1 MFKFVDSKQLLSA
14 LILTVIFSVT
24 AAADT
29 TAPEAKTPGKVIGA
43 TEVVIPEWFKDS
55 FLDFREEVEEAAEVN
70 KHVLI
75 YFHISGCPYCQ
86 KMLDD
91 NFRGDYNKSLIQASF
106 DSIDLNLHGSREVAF
121 NDETEVPESDLA
133 RALIVRYT
141 PTILFMNENN
151 QIVQRLNGYRSP
163 REFRQVLNYVKDKAY
178 LKGDFA
184 SYRQQHLTDA
194 IYELKDHPVYQQTDN
209 VQQLVASGKPVAI
222 LIEDKSCDDCERFHN
237 EVFDLAE
244 TQALLKDYTV
254 VRFDALDE
262 RPIIDDEGN
271 QTTIRQWV
279 NKLDISYR
287 PAMLFY
293 NEGKHRETL
302 TGMLKLF
309 HFQQLLSYVSG
320 KHYKDFN
327 TWSKYM
333 VHRSEQLV
341 KSGQNV
347 DVWK

>member
-1 MFKFVDSKQLLSA
+1 MFKTIDLKQLLSA
-14 LILTVIFSVT
+14 LITTIILATSASAQTATSETV
-24 AAADT
+24 
-29 TAPEAKTPGKVIGA
+29 TPGKIIGS

-55 FLDFREEVEEAAEVN
+55 FLDFREEVEEAAEAD

-75 YFHISGCPYCQ
+75 YFHITGCPYCQ

-106 DSIDLNLHGSREVAF
+106 DSIDLDLHGSREVAF

-133 RALIVRYT
+133 RALNVRYT
-141 PTILFMNENN
+141 PTILFMNDKN

-163 REFRQVLNYVKDKAY
+163 REFRQVLNFVKEKAY

-184 SYRQQHLTDA
+184 SYRQQHLTDS
-194 IYELKDHPVYQQTDN
+194 IYELQDHPVYQKTDN
-209 VQQLVASGKPVAI
+209 VQQLIASGKPVAI
-222 LIEDKSCDDCERFHN
+222 MFEDDTCDDCERFHK

-244 TQALLKDYTV
+244 TQALLSDFTV
-254 VRFDALDE
+254 VRLDALDE
-262 RPIIDDEGN
+262 SPIIDDKGN
-271 QTTIRQWV
+271 KTTAKAWV
-279 NKLDISYR
+279 NKLNLSYR
-287 PAMLFY
+287 PAILFY
-293 NEGKHRETL
+293 NEGEYRETL
-302 TGMLKLF
+302 SGMLKLF

-333 VHRSEQLV
+333 VHRSGELV
-341 KSGQNV
+341 KAGQDV

>member
-1 MFKFVDSKQLLSA
+1 MFRFIDSKQLLFA
-14 LILTVIFSVT
+14 LILTISFSASANAETSTV
-24 AAADT
+24 
-29 TAPEAKTPGKVIGA
+29 EAKTPGKVIGA

-55 FLDFREEVEEAAEVN
+55 FLDFREEVEEAAEAD

-75 YFHISGCPYCQ
+75 YFHIAGCPYCQ

-106 DSIDLNLHGSREVAF
+106 DSIDLDLHGSREVAF

-133 RALIVRYT
+133 RALNVRYT
-141 PTILFMNENN
+141 PTILFMNDKN

-163 REFRQVLNYVKDKAY
+163 REFRQVLNFVKDKAY

-194 IYELKDHPVYQQTDN
+194 VYELKNHPVYTQTN
-209 VQQLVASGKPVAI
+209 NIQQLISAGKPVAV
-222 LIEDKSCDDCERFHN
+222 LFEDTSCDDCERFHK

-244 TQALLKDYTV
+244 TQSILENYTV
-254 VRFDALDE
+254 VRLDALDDSQ
-262 RPIIDDEGN
+262 IIDDKGN
-271 QTTIRQWV
+271 ETTAKAWL
-279 NKLDISYR
+279 NKLNISYR
-287 PAMLFY
+287 PAMLLY
-293 NEGKHRETL
+293 NEGEHRETL
-302 TGMLKLF
+302 SGMLKLF

-333 VHRSEQLV
+333 VHRSGELI
-341 KSGQNV
+341 KAGQDV